1 MLVFSSQQ
9 LHYKWS
15 QPISLHKIASELY
28 MQSFNYGMR
37 IYYIYANCFSPQRT
51 NFMYK
56 QYHLC
61 IYLGK
66 KLRMSI
72 QLKRTGSRSIIRQ
85 HSNIVIVHQHFRL
98 GKTNSYFTKTFPSV
112 MNHSPKAPYG
122 KRNSELKSDVSQ
134 KM

>member
-37 IYYIYANCFSPQRT
+37 IYYIHANCLSPQRP

-98 GKTNSYFTKTFPSV
+98 GKTNIVILQRHFPQWSTIPLRRL
-112 MNHSPKAPYG
+112 MAKEI
-122 KRNSELKSDVSQ
+122 RNLK
-134 KM
+134 MM